1 MSDPTTSVPTP
12 DEQPPAVEAAPVAPA
27 VEPAPTAPAVEAAP
41 PAPAVEA
48 APIAPVLNAGPRPAA
63 PTPAM
68 LRRPASAPTSAAP
81 APAPVAASTSIR
93 HGRVDADGTVY
104 LITPGGEEVRVGQ
117 WAAGPPEEGLAFFA
131 RKYDDLVIELE
142 LALARLADGR
152 MSGSQA
158 GAVLDK
164 VREAVEQRSFVGDIA
179 AIQTMI
185 DTLGTQVEQAKVAAK
200 EAREAAKAMAHEA
213 RERLAAEAESL
224 RSSNAWKSTSERYAA
239 IVEEWKSLPR
249 GDRGL
254 EQELWKRL
262 SAARTEFDKRRRAH
276 YAELDSVR
284 KVANQRKKELIA
296 AAESLAESTDWQGT
310 VRKLRDLMGEWKV
323 APRGSRGDEDKL
335 WKRFKAAQ
343 DAFFARKTEA
353 EVQAEE
359 ALAPNVAPKEAL
371 VVEAEA
377 LLPISDP
384 RAAKTALRG
393 IVDRWDAVG
402 DLPRKDRDRL
412 EARLKKVEEAVRR
425 ADAETWKQQGSQVRE
440 RATNAFTEK
449 LEKLEKQRDAAQS
462 AGDAAKAADLESQI
476 ASLRALMGR

>member
-12 DEQPPAVEAAPVAPA
+12 DEQPPAVEAAPQP
-27 VEPAPTAPAVEAAP
+27 PAVEAAP
-41 PAPAVEA
+41 TPAAVT
-48 APIAPVLNAGPRPAA
+48 PGPSA
-63 PTPAM
+63 PTPSM
-68 LRRPASAPTSAAP
+68 LRRPAPSAAP
-81 APAPVAASTSIR
+81 TPSAPAAPAAPSTSIR
-93 HGRVDADGTVY
+93 HGRVDPDGTVY
-104 LITPGGEEVRVGQ
+104 LITPSGEEVRVGQ

-131 RKYDDLVIELE
+131 RKYDDLVVELE

-164 VREAVEQRSFVGDIA
+164 VREAVAQRSFVGDLA
-179 AIQTMI
+179 AIEAMI
-185 DTLGTQVEQAKVAAK
+185 DTLGGQVEQAKTAAK
-200 EAREAAKAMAHEA
+200 EAREAAKAMAVEA
-213 RERLAAEAESL
+213 RERLAAEAETL
-224 RSSNAWKSTSERYAA
+224 RGSNAWKSTSERYAA

-249 GDRGL
+249 GDRGV

-296 AAESLAESTDWQGT
+296 SAEALVESTDFQGT

-335 WKRFKAAQ
+335 WKRFKSAQ

-359 ALAPNVAPKEAL
+359 ALQPNIAPKEVL

-377 LLPISDP
+377 LLPVSDP

-393 IVDRWDAVG
+393 IVERWDAIG

-440 RATNAFTEK
+440 RATSAFTEK
-449 LEKLEKQRDAAQS
+449 LEKLEKQRDAAQA
-462 AGDAAKAADLESQI
+462 AGDAAKVTDLESQI
-476 ASLRALMGR
+476 ASLKALLGG

>member
-1 MSDPTTSVPTP
+1 MKQPLPRVLCVDDEPKILSAIGRNLRGALDLTT
-12 DEQPPAVEAAPVAPA
+12 
-27 VEPAPTAPAVEAAP
+27 
-41 PAPAVEA
+41 
-48 APIAPVLNAGPRPAA
+48 AGSGA
-63 PTPAM
+63 
-68 LRRPASAPTSAAP
+68 
-81 APAPVAASTSIR
+81 
-93 HGRVDADGTVY
+93 
-104 LITPGGEEVRVGQ
+104 E
-117 WAAGPPEEGLAFFA
+117 
-131 RKYDDLVIELE
+131 
-142 LALARLADGR
+142 ALACLRQSPEPFTVVVTDMKMPEMNG
-152 MSGSQA
+152 
-158 GAVLDK
+158 
-164 VREAVEQRSFVGDIA
+164 I
-179 AIQTMI
+179 
-185 DTLGTQVEQAKVAAK
+185 TLLTQVR
-200 EAREAAKAMAHEA
+200 REFPDTT
-213 RERLAAEAESL
+213 RILL
-224 RSSNAWKSTSERYAA
+224 T
-239 IVEEWKSLPR
+239 
-249 GDRGL
+249 G
-254 EQELWKRL
+254 
-262 SAARTEFDKRRRAH
+262 

-462 AGDAAKAADLESQI
+462 AGDTAKAADLESQI